1 MKRGRR
7 PKKSAL
13 VDALAGPEPSKQ
25 RLRVIMATISGELS
39 IPDACFQLGIQ
50 ETRFF
55 VLRAQALEGA
65 LMGIL
70 PGVPGRPSKEDTPE
84 QAKLKEMQKRLDAM
98 ELELKTAKIKI
109 ELTEALAAAKQPNA
123 PVQKKRRQR
132 QNHRSDSP

>member
-39 IPDACFQLGIQ
+39 IPEACAQLGIQ
-50 ETRFF
+50 ESRFF

-65 LMGIL
+65 LKGIL

-98 ELELKTAKIKI
+98 ELELKATRIKM
-109 ELTEALAAAKQPNA
+109 ELAEALPACSPPPPPA
-123 PVQKKRRQR
+123 QKKRRHR
-132 QNHRSDSP
+132 RNHRMDDR

>member
-7 PKKSAL
+7 PKKSRL
-13 VDALAGPEPSKQ
+13 VDALAGPEPSKR

-39 IPDACFQLGIQ
+39 IPEACAQLGIQ

-55 VLRAQALEGA
+55 DLRAQALEGA
-65 LMGIL
+65 LKGIL

-98 ELELKTAKIKI
+98 ELELKAARIKM
-109 ELTEALAAAKQPNA
+109 ELNEALAASNEPPPA
-123 PVQKKRRQR
+123 QKKRRHR
-132 QNHRSDSP
+132 QNHRLDDR